1 MLNSLLQGC
10 FGIHN
15 DFNII
20 ILISPRDLLLS
31 PRFSFSQ
38 ALVEDCKPGLGMD
51 LDHVNHPEV
60 TNGNLVVTAGAANE
74 MTFTQ
79 ADTKKTL
86 FSVKYAFGTAAYI
99 VIYVL

>member
-15 DFNII
+15 DFNRI
-20 ILISPRDLLLS
+20 ILLRSPSLS
-31 PRFSFSQ
+31 SFSQ

-99 VIYVL
+99 VIHVL